1 MHRHSELRPA
11 AGCNGRPCLVCAIH
25 EHQSHIPKSVLKQ
38 ERIGTHTHDCKGDLG
53 RMKKKLK
60 MGLGGGG
67 SYVE

>member
-1 MHRHSELRPA
+1 M
-11 AGCNGRPCLVCAIH
+11 CAIH